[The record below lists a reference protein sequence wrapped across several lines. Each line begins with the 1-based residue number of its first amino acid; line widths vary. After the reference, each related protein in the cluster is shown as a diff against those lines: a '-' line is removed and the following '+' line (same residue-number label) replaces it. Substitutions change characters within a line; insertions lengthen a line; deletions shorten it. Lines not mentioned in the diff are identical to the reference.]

1 MSVLHYSAPVP
12 KFLNPDPG
20 PDIFQI
26 SESNY
31 CQTLAKIETT
41 ENYQWFYLTNDHAE
55 SCCCRYWKV
64 SPGSVSSEI
73 FDLCK
78 ISDLLLF
85 VSYFA
90 LHNNE
95 IKFGNYFFD
104 VNCVN

>member
-41 ENYQWFYLTNDHAE
+41 ENYQWFYLTNDHVE

-64 SPGSVSSEI
+64 SPGPVSSEI
-73 FDLCK
+73 LDLCK
-78 ISDLLLF
+78 IPDLLLF